1 MALYFD
7 GQKTLG
13 LEQYD
18 AVAYYRLSKDDG
30 AKHES
35 DSIANQ
41 RKVIRAFLQN
51 NPNIHLV
58 EEAQD
63 DGYTG
68 KNFDRAGVRPVFAVF
83 CMRYNQK
90 ESTALL
96 LRTCP
101 DWAES
106 ISKRESILK

>member
-68 KNFDRAGVRPVFAVF
+68 TNFDRPGFRSVLHAI
-83 CMRYNQK
+83 Q
-90 ESTALL
+90 
-96 LRTCP
+96 
-101 DWAES
+101 
-106 ISKRESILK
+106 SKRGSVQIGPRVYRNGKVS